1 MRISEIKKNSFLIV
15 FFLFL
20 VNCNYKPLFD
30 KDRGLDFS
38 FKNIEISGN
47 KRISQIVVNKMNIKK
62 DSAGKLDLFVDG
74 KKKISISNKSTSG
87 KVLEYNLTLSFNIS
101 IKDNLKGNTVFTKN
115 ISETRNYKPSNT
127 YSETVTNEKK
137 IIEDTSD
144 FVAKQIVNEVT
155 LILRNDI

>member
-1 MRISEIKKNSFLIV
+1 
-15 FFLFL
+15 
-20 VNCNYKPLFD
+20 
-30 KDRGLDFS
+30 
-38 FKNIEISGN
+38 
-47 KRISQIVVNKMNIKK
+47 
-62 DSAGKLDLFVDG
+62 VDG